1 MTNKLVIIGAG
12 GLARQVHDVVA
23 AINDHAVKEGE
34 KEPFEFLG
42 FVAEADEQTHLLA
55 PRGPLLGGDEVL
67 SSLPNGTY
75 YVIGIGAGLVRK
87 KLSTKA
93 DSAGLIPA
101 TLIHPRCSIGK
112 FGIEIGSGSIICS
125 QVAITTDIRLG
136 QHVFLDL
143 SVTIG
148 HDVILN
154 SFVSIYPSSSIS
166 GNVVLEEGVT
176 VGTGARVLQGL
187 TVGADSFVG
196 AGAVVV
202 KDVPAHSIVVGV
214 PGKAFQK

>member
-1 MTNKLVIIGAG
+1 MTKKLVIIGAG
-12 GLARQVHDVVA
+12 GLARQVHDVVV
-23 AINDHAVKEGE
+23 AINDQAVLEDAPA
-34 KEPFEFLG
+34 PFEFLG
-42 FVAEADEQTHLLA
+42 FVAEADAQTHLLS
-55 PRGPLLGGDEVL
+55 PRGPLLGGDDML
-67 SSLPNGTY
+67 PSLPEGTH
-75 YVIGIGAGLVRK
+75 YVIGIGTGSVRK
-87 KLSTKA
+87 KLSA
-93 DSAGLIPA
+93 IAESAGLKAA
-101 TLIHPRCSIGK
+101 TLIHPSTSIGK

-136 QHVFLDL
+136 LHVFLDL
-143 SVTIG
+143 SVTVG
-148 HDVILN
+148 HDAILN

-202 KDVPAHSIVVGV
+202 KDVPARSIVVGV